1 MKKNLLSKNIHQWLL
16 LLVCFVATIPS
27 WAEDY
32 TEDGIIYDINTSTN
46 TAAVKR
52 LEDYR
57 VSSAEIKNR
66 VAGCDVTSIGQSAFE
81 DCSALVSI
89 NIPNSV
95 TSIEWGAFRG
105 CSFLRSINI
114 PSSVTIIG
122 DRVFEGC
129 SALTALTV
137 DANNPRF
144 SAEGCMLFN
153 KEKTNLICAAGSKKT
168 YDIPSS
174 VTSIGWFAFYN
185 YSSLTS
191 INIPSSVTSIGWYAF
206 DGCSSLTS
214 INIPS
219 SVTSIGHSAFSNCSS
234 LTSINIPSSVG
245 SFGDGVFAKC
255 GALTAITVDANNP
268 WFSAEGCM
276 LFNKEK
282 TTLFSAV
289 GSQKTYNIPSSVTSI
304 REYAFVG
311 CSALTTLTVD
321 ANNPNYSAEGCM
333 LFNKEKTTLICAAG
347 SQKTYNIPS
356 SVTSIRDYA
365 FYGCSSLT
373 SINIPKSVTWIG
385 SSAFLECSSL
395 TSINIP
401 NSVTCSGSQIF
412 WGCSSLTSINIP
424 SSMTSIGYRMFYGCS
439 SLTSINIPSSVT
451 SIGRNA
457 FEDCSSLTSI
467 NIPNSVNSI
476 ESNAFYGCSSLTSI
490 NIPIS
495 VNSIGGYAFNGCSSL
510 TSINIP
516 NSVNSIE
523 SNAFEGCSA
532 LTSINIPSSVTS
544 IGGSAFSGCSALT
557 SINIPNSVTS
567 IRSSAFYGCYAL
579 KVALIQSNSIEFG
592 SQVFGWNT
600 NIYTVSDNNFDIHL
614 DYYDP
619 NQDPYSV
626 NNYIGGT
633 WYMYDTPNIYDSNG
647 AEISSDK
654 WYGKYL
660 DYNTTQYLKAISE
673 TSTNAQTL
681 ISNHKAIYNKL
692 SEYLRKNL
700 EDNLNKVD
708 DLADIIVEGDAAL
721 SDLSTNLSNAYND
734 VRYAVNNQLEE
745 LNDNL
750 NKLYAEAEKIIPSLD
765 GTSDYSPLLPTYTA
779 GNNILTSAD
788 QLSTNKPESEG
799 PISNLVD
806 GDKNTFFH
814 STWSVNNV
822 DNAYAYLQ
830 IDLKGSYKD
839 LLLDYTKRYN
849 FTGNKGYPTQFH
861 VFATNTPNVEES
873 WKDCGYSNQ
882 LSYRYDN
889 QQSGKT
895 ILNLDGDYQYI
906 RLQVEKTGGMA
917 QTNGNLYF
925 ALGELAIYPVTNY
938 KDASYT
944 EKDGLIT
951 DASQLSSNAVEPQEG
966 SLAELIDNDLTTYFH
981 STWSQNNATGAKHYL
996 QVDLNDA
1003 YKQIALKY
1011 SKRQVEVDNGSPITL
1026 HIYATNTP
1034 EYSWT
1039 DLGTQTCAYDYDFGN
1054 TGLLPLNFGD
1064 TAYRHI
1070 RLTVEETTGN
1080 SQTNGNLFFY
1090 WSELHAYTRASQAD
1104 KLTEATRTA
1113 LITAMQQAKAE
1124 LDANWATDATYEAL
1138 QSAYNVAK
1146 NEVGEGSRLV
1156 DFAKSFYL
1164 TAYSDQALVVP
1175 TGVKAA
1181 VVTANGE
1188 GIRNDYRYNRGDVI
1202 PAGTGVLLKGGK
1214 GNSFYLSASE
1224 SAEMAPEDN
1233 LLHGTLND
1241 EMTNVAGAD
1250 KYYKLSYDRAT
1261 GTEIGFYWGAENGGA
1276 FMNKGGKAF
1285 LAIPATL
1292 QAAQLTG
1299 FSLFDLNNN
1308 QTVTGIEHATTMP
1321 AATLRV
1327 YDLNGRRINVNHV
1340 EELPQGIYV
1349 INGKKVIR

>member
-1 MKKNLLSKNIHQWLL
+1 MKKNLLSKNLHQWLF
-16 LLVCFVATIPS
+16 LLVCFVGSLPS
-27 WAEDY
+27 WAERY
-32 TEDGIIYDINTSTN
+32 PKDGIIYDLDKSAKTATVIGLEHKSATS
-46 TAAVKR
+46 V
-52 LEDYR
+52 
-57 VSSAEIKNR
+57 EIR
-66 VAGCDVTSIGQSAFE
+66 SYALGCKVTSIGSH
-81 DCSALVSI
+81 
-89 NIPNSV
+89 
-95 TSIEWGAFRG
+95 AFRD
-105 CSFLRSINI
+105 CISLTSINI
-114 PSSVTIIG
+114 PSSVTSIG
-122 DRVFEGC
+122 EGAIQSCSSLTSINIPSSVTSIEGWAFYGC
-129 SALTALTV
+129 SSLTSINIPSSVTSIEEFTFWGCRSLTSI
-137 DANNPRF
+137 N
-144 SAEGCMLFN
+144 
-153 KEKTNLICAAGSKKT
+153 
-168 YDIPSS
+168 IPSS
-174 VTSIGWFAFYN
+174 VTSIGGDAFSDC
-185 YSSLTS
+185 SSLTS
-191 INIPSSVTSIGWYAF
+191 INIPSSVTSIGWGAF

-219 SVTSIGHSAFSNCSS
+219 SVTSIEQKAFSGCSS
-234 LTSINIPSSVG
+234 LT
-245 SFGDGVFAKC
+245 
-255 GALTAITVDANNP
+255 AL
-268 WFSAEGCM
+268 
-276 LFNKEK
+276 K
-282 TTLFSAV
+282 
-289 GSQKTYNIPSSVTSI
+289 
-304 REYAFVG
+304 
-311 CSALTTLTVD
+311 VD

-333 LFNKEKTTLICAAG
+333 LFNKEKTTLISAFG
-347 SQKTYNIPS
+347 GQKTYNIPS
-356 SVTSIRDYA
+356 SVTSIGKEA
-365 FYGCSSLT
+365 FFKCSSLT
-373 SINIPKSVTWIG
+373 SINISSSVTYIG
-385 SSAFLECSSL
+385 WGAFV
-395 TSINIP
+395 N
-401 NSVTCSGSQIF
+401 
-412 WGCSSLTSINIP
+412 
-424 SSMTSIGYRMFYGCS
+424 CS

-451 SIGRNA
+451 HIDS
-457 FEDCSSLTSI
+457 
-467 NIPNSVNSI
+467 
-476 ESNAFYGCSSLTSI
+476 
-490 NIPIS
+490 
-495 VNSIGGYAFNGCSSL
+495 YAFS
-510 TSINIP
+510 
-516 NSVNSIE
+516 
-523 SNAFEGCSA
+523 GCSA
-532 LTSINIPSSVTS
+532 LTSINIPSSVTYIDSYAFYDCNALTALTVDANNPNYCAEGYILFNKEKTKLIKAVGNQKTYNIPNSVTS
-544 IGGSAFSGCSALT
+544 IEGYAFSDCSALT
-557 SINIPNSVTS
+557 SINIPSSVNS
-567 IRSSAFYGCYAL
+567 IGGSAFSNCSAL
-579 KVALIQSNSIEFG
+579 KVVLIQSDRIGFG

-600 NIYTVSDNNFDIHL
+600 NIYAVSNNNFEIHL

-619 NQDPYSV
+619 FFQYV
-626 NNYIGGT
+626 NDFIGGT
-633 WYMYDTPNIYDSNG
+633 WYTYGTPYIYGENG
-647 AEISSDK
+647 SAISSDK
-654 WYGKYL
+654 WSGNDI
-660 DYNTTQYLKAISE
+660 DYYTADNLRNIFQ
-673 TSTNAQTL
+673 TSTNAKTI
-681 ISNHKAIYNKL
+681 ISSNKAIYNKL
-692 SEYLRKNL
+692 SEDLRKNL
-700 EDNLNKVD
+700 EDKLQKVD
-708 DLADIIVEGDAAL
+708 DLASVMSEGDTAL
-721 SDLSTNLSNAYND
+721 SDLNTNLSNAYKEVRNAVYDQLDRND
-734 VRYAVNNQLEE
+734 E
-745 LNDNL
+745 LDI
-750 NKLYAEAEKIIPSLD
+750 LYAEAEKIIPSLD
-765 GTSDYSPLLPTYTA
+765 GTSDYSPLLPAYTA
-779 GNNILTSAD
+779 GSNILTSAN
-788 QLSTNKPESEG
+788 QLLTNKPESDN

-814 STWSVNNV
+814 STWRVKNE
-822 DNAYAYLQ
+822 DNAFAYLQ
-830 IDLKGSYKD
+830 IDLKGAYKD

-861 VFATNTPNVEES
+861 VFATNTPNDEES

-895 ILNLDGDYQYI
+895 ILNLDGDYQYV

-925 ALGELAIYPVTNY
+925 ALGELAIYPITSY
-938 KDASYT
+938 KEAPYT

-951 DASQLSSNAVEPQEG
+951 DASQLSSNAIEPQEG
-966 SLAELIDNDLTTYFH
+966 SLAELIDNNITTYFH

-1011 SKRQVEVDNGSPITL
+1011 SKRQVNEDNGSPVTL

-1034 EYSWT
+1034 EDANSWI

-1080 SQTNGNLFFY
+1080 SQLNGNLFFY

-1104 KLTEATRTA
+1104 KLSEATRTA

-1138 QSAYNVAK
+1138 ETAYNAAK

-1156 DFAKSFYL
+1156 DFAKSSYL

-1188 GIRNDYRYNRGDVI
+1188 GIRNDYRYNSGDVI

-1224 SAEMAPEDN
+1224 STEMAPEDN

-1261 GTEIGFYWGAENGGA
+1261 GTEIGFYWGAANGGA

-1299 FSLFDLNNN
+1299 FSLFDLDNN
-1308 QTVTGIEHATTMP
+1308 QAITGIEHATTTP

-1340 EELPQGIYV
+1340 DELPQGIYV

>member
-1 MKKNLLSKNIHQWLL
+1 M
-16 LLVCFVATIPS
+16 T
-27 WAEDY
+27 
-32 TEDGIIYDINTSTN
+32 
-46 TAAVKR
+46 
-52 LEDYR
+52 
-57 VSSAEIKNR
+57 
-66 VAGCDVTSIGQSAFE
+66 
-81 DCSALVSI
+81 
-89 NIPNSV
+89 
-95 TSIEWGAFRG
+95 
-105 CSFLRSINI
+105 SINI
-114 PSSVTIIG
+114 PSSVT
-122 DRVFEGC
+122 
-129 SALTALTV
+129 
-137 DANNPRF
+137 
-144 SAEGCMLFN
+144 
-153 KEKTNLICAAGSKKT
+153 
-168 YDIPSS
+168 
-174 VTSIGWFAFYN
+174 SIGENAFRN
-185 YSSLTS
+185 CSSLTS
-191 INIPSSVTSIGWYAF
+191 INIPSSVTSIEVNAFHGLSSLTALTVDANNPNYSAEGGMLFNKEKTSLIDAVGNQKTYDIPSSVTSIGEYAF
-206 DGCSSLTS
+206 TGCSSLTS

-219 SVTSIGHSAFSNCSS
+219 SVTSIGGWAFSYC
-234 LTSINIPSSVG
+234 
-245 SFGDGVFAKC
+245 D
-255 GALTAITVDANNP
+255 
-268 WFSAEGCM
+268 
-276 LFNKEK
+276 
-282 TTLFSAV
+282 
-289 GSQKTYNIPSSVTSI
+289 
-304 REYAFVG
+304 
-311 CSALTTLTVD
+311 
-321 ANNPNYSAEGCM
+321 
-333 LFNKEKTTLICAAG
+333 
-347 SQKTYNIPS
+347 
-356 SVTSIRDYA
+356 
-365 FYGCSSLT
+365 
-373 SINIPKSVTWIG
+373 
-385 SSAFLECSSL
+385 
-395 TSINIP
+395 
-401 NSVTCSGSQIF
+401 
-412 WGCSSLTSINIP
+412 
-424 SSMTSIGYRMFYGCS
+424 
-439 SLTSINIPSSVT
+439 
-451 SIGRNA
+451 
-457 FEDCSSLTSI
+457 
-467 NIPNSVNSI
+467 
-476 ESNAFYGCSSLTSI
+476 
-490 NIPIS
+490 
-495 VNSIGGYAFNGCSSL
+495 
-510 TSINIP
+510 
-516 NSVNSIE
+516 
-523 SNAFEGCSA
+523 
-532 LTSINIPSSVTS
+532 
-544 IGGSAFSGCSALT
+544 
-557 SINIPNSVTS
+557 
-567 IRSSAFYGCYAL
+567 AL
-579 KVALIQSNSIEFG
+579 KVVLIQSNRIEFDHN
-592 SQVFGWNT
+592 VFGKNT
-600 NIYTVSDNNFDIHL
+600 KIYAVSDNNFDIHL
-614 DYYDP
+614 MDDYDP
-619 NQDPYSV
+619 NQYPYV

-633 WYMYDTPNIYDSNG
+633 WYTYGTPNIYNKNG
-647 AEISSDK
+647 SAISSDK
-654 WYGKYL
+654 WSGISL
-660 DYNTTQYLKAISE
+660 DYNTAQYLKAIPK
-673 TSTNAQTL
+673 TCTNAQTF

-692 SEYLRKNL
+692 SEDLRKNL
-700 EDNLNKVD
+700 EDNLQKAG
-708 DLADIIVEGDAAL
+708 DLASVMSEGDAAL
-721 SDLSTNLSNAYND
+721 SNLSTNLSNAYNN
-734 VRYAVNNQLEE
+734 VRYAVYDQLDMIDD
-745 LNDNL
+745 LNM
-750 NKLYAEAEKIIPSLD
+750 LYAEAEKIIPSLD

-779 GNNILTSAD
+779 GSNIVTSAD

-806 GDKNTFFH
+806 GNKNTFFH
-814 STWSVNNV
+814 STWSAKNE
-822 DNAYAYLQ
+822 DNAFAYLQ
-830 IDLKGSYKD
+830 IDLKGAYKD
-839 LLLDYTKRYN
+839 LLVDYTKRYN

-861 VFATNTPNVEES
+861 VFATNTPNDEES

-925 ALGELAIYPVTNY
+925 ALGELAIYPVTSY
-938 KDASYT
+938 KKAPYT

-951 DASQLSSNAVEPQEG
+951 DASQLSSNAIEPQEG
-966 SLAELIDNDLTTYFH
+966 SLAELIDNNITTYFH
-981 STWSQNNATGAKHYL
+981 STWSQNNTTGTYHYL

-1011 SKRQVEVDNGSPITL
+1011 SKRQVNEDNGSPVTL
-1026 HIYATNTP
+1026 HVYATNTP
-1034 EYSWT
+1034 EDENSWT

-1113 LITAMQQAKAE
+1113 LTTAMQQAKAE

-1138 QSAYNVAK
+1138 QSAYNAAK

-1164 TAYSDQALVVP
+1164 TAYSDKALVVP
-1175 TGVKAA
+1175 AGVKAA

-1188 GIRNDYRYNRGDVI
+1188 SIRNDYRYNSGDVI

-1308 QTVTGIEHATTMP
+1308 QIVTGIEHATDTP

>member
-16 LLVCFVATIPS
+16 LLVCFVGTLPS

-32 TEDGIIYDINTSTN
+32 TKDGIIYDINTSTN
-46 TAAVKR
+46 TATVKG
-52 LEDYR
+52 LEDK
-57 VSSAEIKNR
+57 SATSAEIRNR
-66 VAGCDVTSIGQSAFE
+66 VAGCEVTSIGGRAF
-81 DCSALVSI
+81 DGCSAL
-89 NIPNSV
+89 
-95 TSIEWGAFRG
+95 T
-105 CSFLRSINI
+105 SINI
-114 PSSVTIIG
+114 PSSVTSIG
-122 DRVFEGC
+122 NWAFSDC
-129 SALTALTV
+129 SALTSINIPSSVTSIGPSPFSGCSSLTAFTV
-137 DANNPRF
+137 DANNPNYC
-144 SAEGCMLFN
+144 ADGCMLFN
-153 KEKTNLICAAGSKKT
+153 KEKTTLICASGSQKT
-168 YDIPSS
+168 YNIPSS
-174 VTSIGWFAFYN
+174 VTSIGWYAF
-185 YSSLTS
+185 SDCRSLTS
-191 INIPSSVTSIGWYAF
+191 INIPSSVTSIGQSAF
-206 DGCSSLTS
+206 SGCSSLTS

-219 SVTSIGHSAFSNCSS
+219 SVTSIGEYAFHGCSS
-234 LTSINIPSSVG
+234 LPSINIP
-245 SFGDGVFAKC
+245 
-255 GALTAITVDANNP
+255 
-268 WFSAEGCM
+268 
-276 LFNKEK
+276 
-282 TTLFSAV
+282 
-289 GSQKTYNIPSSVTSI
+289 YSVTSI
-304 REYAFVG
+304 GGKAFA
-311 CSALTTLTVD
+311 S
-321 ANNPNYSAEGCM
+321 
-333 LFNKEKTTLICAAG
+333 
-347 SQKTYNIPS
+347 
-356 SVTSIRDYA
+356 
-365 FYGCSSLT
+365 
-373 SINIPKSVTWIG
+373 
-385 SSAFLECSSL
+385 
-395 TSINIP
+395 
-401 NSVTCSGSQIF
+401 
-412 WGCSSLTSINIP
+412 CSSLTSINIP
-424 SSMTSIGYRMFYGCS
+424 SSMTSIGWSTFEGCSSLTSINIPSSVTSIDLQAFWGCS

-451 SIGRNA
+451 SIG
-457 FEDCSSLTSI
+457 E
-467 NIPNSVNSI
+467 
-476 ESNAFYGCSSLTSI
+476 
-490 NIPIS
+490 
-495 VNSIGGYAFNGCSSL
+495 YAFS
-510 TSINIP
+510 
-516 NSVNSIE
+516 
-523 SNAFEGCSA
+523 SA
-532 LTSINIPSSVTS
+532 LKFV
-544 IGGSAFSGCSALT
+544 
-557 SINIPNSVTS
+557 
-567 IRSSAFYGCYAL
+567 
-579 KVALIQSNSIEFG
+579 LIQSNRIEFG
-592 SQVFGWNT
+592 KGVFYWNT
-600 NIYTVSDNNFDIHL
+600 NIYAVSDNGFEIRLNG
-614 DYYDP
+614 YNP
-619 NQDPYSV
+619 NQNVKDF
-626 NNYIGGT
+626 IGGR
-633 WYMYDTPNIYDSNG
+633 WYTYGTLNIYASDGS
-647 AEISSDK
+647 AISFDK
-654 WYGKYL
+654 WSGSYL
-660 DYNTTQYLKAISE
+660 DYNTAQYLKAILE
-673 TSTNAQTL
+673 TSTKAQTL

-692 SEYLRKNL
+692 SEDLRKNL
-700 EDNLNKVD
+700 EDNLQKAG
-708 DLADIIVEGDAAL
+708 DLASVMSEGDAAL
-721 SDLSTNLSNAYND
+721 SNLSTNLSNAYNN
-734 VRYAVNNQLEE
+734 VRYAVYDQLD
-745 LNDNL
+745 LNDDL
-750 NKLYAEAEKIIPSLD
+750 NMLYAEAEKIIPSLD

-779 GNNILTSAD
+779 GSNILTSAD
-788 QLSTNKPESEG
+788 QLLTNKPESEG

-814 STWSVNNV
+814 STWSAENE
-822 DNAYAYLQ
+822 DNAFAYLQ

-861 VFATNTPNVEES
+861 VFATNAPNDEES

-938 KDASYT
+938 KDAPYT

-966 SLAELIDNDLTTYFH
+966 SLAELIDNDITTYFH
-981 STWSQNNATGAKHYL
+981 STWSQNNAIGAKHYL

-1003 YKQIALKY
+1003 YRQIALKY
-1011 SKRQVEVDNGSPITL
+1011 SKRQVEVDNGSPVTL
-1026 HIYATNTP
+1026 HVYVTNTP
-1034 EYSWT
+1034 EDENSWT

-1080 SQTNGNLFFY
+1080 SQANGNLFFY

-1104 KLTEATRTA
+1104 KLTEATRAA

-1124 LDANWATDATYEAL
+1124 LDAEWATDATYEAL
-1138 QSAYNVAK
+1138 QSAYNAAK

-1164 TAYSDQALVVP
+1164 TAYSDKALVVP
-1175 TGVKAA
+1175 AGVKAA

-1188 GIRNDYRYNRGDVI
+1188 GIRNDYRYNSGDVI

-1224 SAEMAPEDN
+1224 STEMAPEDN

-1308 QTVTGIEHATTMP
+1308 QTVTGLEHAIATP

-1340 EELPQGIYV
+1340 DELPQGIYV

>member
-16 LLVCFVATIPS
+16 LLVCFVATLPS

-32 TEDGIIYDINTSTN
+32 TKDGIIYDINTSTN
-46 TAAVKR
+46 TATVKG
-52 LEDYR
+52 LEDK
-57 VSSAEIKNR
+57 SATSAEIR
-66 VAGCDVTSIGQSAFE
+66 SYVAGCKVTSIG
-81 DCSALVSI
+81 
-89 NIPNSV
+89 
-95 TSIEWGAFRG
+95 GR
-105 CSFLRSINI
+105 
-114 PSSVTIIG
+114 
-122 DRVFEGC
+122 
-129 SALTALTV
+129 
-137 DANNPRF
+137 
-144 SAEGCMLFN
+144 
-153 KEKTNLICAAGSKKT
+153 
-168 YDIPSS
+168 
-174 VTSIGWFAFYN
+174 
-185 YSSLTS
+185 
-191 INIPSSVTSIGWYAF
+191 AF

-219 SVTSIGHSAFSNCSS
+219 SVTSIGNWVFSDCSA
-234 LTSINIPSSVG
+234 LTSINIPSSVTSIG
-245 SFGDGVFAKC
+245 PSSFSGC
-255 GALTAITVDANNP
+255 SSLTAFTVDANNP
-268 WFSAEGCM
+268 NYCADGCM

-282 TTLFSAV
+282 TTLICAS

-304 REYAFVG
+304 GWYAFSD
-311 CSALTTLTVD
+311 CRSLT
-321 ANNPNYSAEGCM
+321 S
-333 LFNKEKTTLICAAG
+333 I
-347 SQKTYNIPS
+347 NIPS
-356 SVTSIRDYA
+356 SVTSIGEYA
-365 FYGCSSLT
+365 FWGCSSLP
-373 SINIPKSVTWIG
+373 SINIPYSVTSIG
-385 SSAFLECSSL
+385 GRAFAY
-395 TSINIP
+395 
-401 NSVTCSGSQIF
+401 
-412 WGCSSLTSINIP
+412 CSSLTSINIP
-424 SSMTSIGYRMFYGCS
+424 SSMTSIEWSTFEGCSSLTSINIPSSVTSIDLQAFWGCS

-451 SIGRNA
+451 SIGQSA
-457 FEDCSSLTSI
+457 FWDCSSLTSI
-467 NIPNSVNSI
+467 NIPSSVTSI
-476 ESNAFYGCSSLTSI
+476 DLQAFMGCSS
-490 NIPIS
+490 
-495 VNSIGGYAFNGCSSL
+495 
-510 TSINIP
+510 
-516 NSVNSIE
+516 
-523 SNAFEGCSA
+523 

-544 IGGSAFSGCSALT
+544 IGQSAFSDCSSLTSINIPSSVTSIGKSAFSGCSSLT
-557 SINIPNSVTS
+557 SINIPSSVTS
-567 IRSSAFYGCYAL
+567 IGEWAFKDCSSLTAFTVDANNPNYCADGCMLFNKEKTTLITAVGSQKTYNIPSSVTSIGQSAFSDCSSLTSINIPSSVTSIGEYAFSGAL
-579 KVALIQSNSIEFG
+579 KFVLIQSNRIEFG
-592 SQVFGWNT
+592 KGVFHWYT
-600 NIYTVSDNNFDIHL
+600 NIYAVSDNGFEIRLNG
-614 DYYDP
+614 YNP
-619 NQDPYSV
+619 NQNVKDF
-626 NNYIGGT
+626 IGGR
-633 WYMYDTPNIYDSNG
+633 WYTYGTPNIYASDGS
-647 AEISSDK
+647 AISSDK
-654 WYGKYL
+654 WSGSSL
-660 DYNTTQYLKAISE
+660 DYNTAQYLKAILE

-692 SEYLRKNL
+692 SEDLRKNL
-700 EDNLNKVD
+700 EDNLQKAG
-708 DLADIIVEGDAAL
+708 DLASVMSEGDAAL
-721 SDLSTNLSNAYND
+721 SNLSTNLSNAYNN
-734 VRYAVNNQLEE
+734 VRYAVYDQLD
-745 LNDNL
+745 LNDDL
-750 NKLYAEAEKIIPSLD
+750 NMLYAEAEKIIPSLD

-830 IDLKGSYKD
+830 IDLKGAYKD

-861 VFATNTPNVEES
+861 VFATNTPNDEES

-889 QQSGKT
+889 LQSGKT

-906 RLQVEKTGGMA
+906 RLQVEKTGGME

-925 ALGELAIYPVTNY
+925 ALGELAVYPVTSY
-938 KDASYT
+938 KEAPYA

-951 DASQLSSNAVEPQEG
+951 DASQLSSNAIEPTEG
-966 SLAELIDNDLTTYFH
+966 SLAELIDNDMTTYFH

-996 QVDLNDA
+996 QVDLNNA

-1011 SKRQVEVDNGSPITL
+1011 SKRQVEVDNGSPVTL
-1026 HIYATNTP
+1026 HVYVTNTP
-1034 EYSWT
+1034 EDENSWT

-1104 KLTEATRTA
+1104 KLTEATRSA
-1113 LITAMQQAKAE
+1113 LNTAMQQAKAE
-1124 LDANWATDATYEAL
+1124 LDAEYATSATYKAL
-1138 QSAYNVAK
+1138 KSAYNAAK

-1164 TAYSDQALVVP
+1164 TAYSDQPMVVP

-1188 GIRNDYRYNRGDVI
+1188 GIRNDYRYNSGDVI

-1224 SAEMAPEDN
+1224 STEMAPEDN

-1261 GTEIGFYWGAENGGA
+1261 GTEIGFYWGAANGGA

-1285 LAIPATL
+1285 LAIPASL

-1299 FSLFDLNNN
+1299 FSLFDLDNN
-1308 QTVTGIEHATTMP
+1308 QTVTGIEHAIATP

-1340 EELPQGIYV
+1340 DELPKGIYV

>member
-16 LLVCFVATIPS
+16 LLVCFVATLPS

-32 TEDGIIYDINTSTN
+32 TKDGIIYDINTSTN
-46 TAAVKR
+46 TATVKG
-52 LEDYR
+52 LEDK
-57 VSSAEIKNR
+57 SAISAEIR
-66 VAGCDVTSIGQSAFE
+66 SYVAGCKVTSIGGRAF
-81 DCSALVSI
+81 DGCSAL
-89 NIPNSV
+89 
-95 TSIEWGAFRG
+95 T
-105 CSFLRSINI
+105 SINI
-114 PSSVTIIG
+114 PSSVTSIG
-122 DRVFEGC
+122 NWAFSDC
-129 SALTALTV
+129 SALTSINIPSSVTSIGPSPFSGCSSLTAFTV
-137 DANNPRF
+137 DANNPNYC
-144 SAEGCMLFN
+144 ADGCMLFN
-153 KEKTNLICAAGSKKT
+153 KEKTTLICASGSQKT
-168 YDIPSS
+168 YNIPSS
-174 VTSIGWFAFYN
+174 VTSIGWYAFSDCRSLTSINIPSSVTSIGEYAFSGCSSLPSINIPYSVTSIGGRAFASCSSLTSINIPSSMTSIEWSTFEGC
-185 YSSLTS
+185 SSLTS
-191 INIPSSVTSIGWYAF
+191 INIPSSVTSIDLQAF
-206 DGCSSLTS
+206 MGCSSLTS

-219 SVTSIGHSAFSNCSS
+219 SVTSIGQSAFN
-234 LTSINIPSSVG
+234 
-245 SFGDGVFAKC
+245 
-255 GALTAITVDANNP
+255 
-268 WFSAEGCM
+268 
-276 LFNKEK
+276 
-282 TTLFSAV
+282 
-289 GSQKTYNIPSSVTSI
+289 
-304 REYAFVG
+304 
-311 CSALTTLTVD
+311 
-321 ANNPNYSAEGCM
+321 
-333 LFNKEKTTLICAAG
+333 
-347 SQKTYNIPS
+347 
-356 SVTSIRDYA
+356 
-365 FYGCSSLT
+365 
-373 SINIPKSVTWIG
+373 
-385 SSAFLECSSL
+385 
-395 TSINIP
+395 
-401 NSVTCSGSQIF
+401 
-412 WGCSSLTSINIP
+412 
-424 SSMTSIGYRMFYGCS
+424 GCS

-451 SIGRNA
+451 SIGEWA
-457 FEDCSSLTSI
+457 FKDCSSLTAFTVDANNPNYCADGCMLFNKEKTTLITAVGSQKTY
-467 NIPNSVNSI
+467 NIPSSVTSI
-476 ESNAFYGCSSLTSI
+476 GQSAFSDCSS
-490 NIPIS
+490 
-495 VNSIGGYAFNGCSSL
+495 
-510 TSINIP
+510 
-516 NSVNSIE
+516 
-523 SNAFEGCSA
+523 

-544 IGGSAFSGCSALT
+544 IGEYAFSG
-557 SINIPNSVTS
+557 
-567 IRSSAFYGCYAL
+567 AL
-579 KVALIQSNSIEFG
+579 KFVLIQSNRIEFG
-592 SQVFGWNT
+592 KGVFHWYT
-600 NIYTVSDNNFDIHL
+600 NIYAVSDNGFEIRLNG
-614 DYYDP
+614 YNP
-619 NQDPYSV
+619 NQNVKDF
-626 NNYIGGT
+626 IGGR
-633 WYMYDTPNIYDSNG
+633 WYTYGTPNIYASDGS
-647 AEISSDK
+647 AISSDK
-654 WYGKYL
+654 WSGSPL
-660 DYNTTQYLKAISE
+660 DYNTAQYLKAILE

-692 SEYLRKNL
+692 SEDLRKNL
-700 EDNLNKVD
+700 EDNLQKAG
-708 DLADIIVEGDAAL
+708 DLASVMSEGDAAL
-721 SDLSTNLSNAYND
+721 SNLSTNLSNAYNN
-734 VRYAVNNQLEE
+734 VRYAVYDQLD
-745 LNDNL
+745 LNDDL
-750 NKLYAEAEKIIPSLD
+750 NMLYAEAEKIIPSLD

-779 GNNILTSAD
+779 GSNILTSAD

-814 STWSVNNV
+814 STWSANNV
-822 DNAYAYLQ
+822 DKAFAYLQ

-861 VFATNTPNVEES
+861 VFATNAPNDEES

-938 KDASYT
+938 KDAPYT

-966 SLAELIDNDLTTYFH
+966 SLAELIDNDITTYFH

-1003 YKQIALKY
+1003 YRQIALKY
-1011 SKRQVEVDNGSPITL
+1011 SKRQVEVDNGSPVTL
-1026 HIYATNTP
+1026 HVYVTNTP
-1034 EYSWT
+1034 EDENSWT

-1080 SQTNGNLFFY
+1080 SQANGNLFFY

-1113 LITAMQQAKAE
+1113 LTTAMQQAKAE
-1124 LDANWATDATYEAL
+1124 LDANLATDATYEAL
-1138 QSAYNVAK
+1138 QSAYNAAK
-1146 NEVGEGSRLV
+1146 NEMSEGSRLV
-1156 DFAKSFYL
+1156 DFAKSSYL
-1164 TAYSDQALVVP
+1164 TAYSDKALVVP
-1175 TGVKAA
+1175 AGVKAA

-1188 GIRNDYRYNRGDVI
+1188 GIRNDYRYNSGDVI
-1202 PAGTGVLLKGGK
+1202 PTGTGVLLKGGK

-1224 SAEMAPEDN
+1224 STEMAPEDN

-1299 FSLFDLNNN
+1299 FSLFNLDNN
-1308 QTVTGIEHATTMP
+1308 QTVTGIEHATATP

-1340 EELPQGIYV
+1340 DELPKGIYV